1 MTLATS
7 HHPRGRRSLDPSK
20 AVVSPSTLTPRF
32 TSCLFPTSE
41 HQSLLQSNTTSP
53 VAVSTWIPRSA
64 TRSATKLHSSRT
76 PVITHS
82 SEPRSGS
89 LVCAGHIERTF
100 DTCSSAIVSPMGG
113 KCSGSDLATT
123 AQMHA
128 EQAAQEAFV
137 QARRRGCTMS
147 ASLLLCML
155 T

>member
-7 HHPRGRRSLDPSK
+7 HHPRGRQSLDPPK
-20 AVVSPSTLTPRF
+20 GVVSPSTLTPRF

-41 HQSLLQSNTTSP
+41 HQSHLQSDTTSL

-76 PVITHS
+76 SILTHS

-89 LVCAGHIERTF
+89 LVCARCIERTF
-100 DTCSSAIVSPMGG
+100 NTCSSAIVSPMGG
-113 KCSGSDLATT
+113 KCSGNDLATT

-128 EQAAQEAFV
+128 ELAAQEAFV

-147 ASLLLCML
+147 ATLLLCMP